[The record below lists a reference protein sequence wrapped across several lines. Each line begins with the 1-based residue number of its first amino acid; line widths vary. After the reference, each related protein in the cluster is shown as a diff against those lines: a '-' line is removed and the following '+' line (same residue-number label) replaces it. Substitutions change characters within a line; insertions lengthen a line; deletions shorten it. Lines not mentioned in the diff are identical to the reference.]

1 MRGCVMKNRIIFFIE
16 ITLLLLYGVGC
27 KKEDNS
33 KPEDIR
39 QSENAIITFADPA
52 SDGCGW
58 LIFIDDKE
66 YHPVNLDEAYKVN
79 GLQISIKYVLLPS
92 EWECSP
98 WRRKYEQIKIISIS
112 KR

>member
-1 MRGCVMKNRIIFFIE
+1 MKNRIILFTV

-33 KPEDIR
+33 KPEDIL

-79 GLQISIKYVLLPS
+79 GLQISIKYVLLAS

-98 WRRKYEQIKIISIS
+98 WRRKYEQIKVISITE
-112 KR
+112 KITNL